1 MNKEILLKELKE
13 ITKKKKPNPNK
24 FPIIDKWNYKYIYLP
39 NKEKI
44 FNLILKNLEYQYQ
57 KNQKEYFTKLIDSFV
72 NIKDFNLGDKK

>member
-1 MNKEILLKELKE
+1 MNQEVLLKELKE

-24 FPIIDKWNYKYIYLP
+24 FPIVDKWNYKYIYLP

-44 FNLILKNLEYQYQ
+44 FNLILKYFENKY
-57 KNQKEYFTKLIDSFV
+57 KKEYSTKLIDSFV